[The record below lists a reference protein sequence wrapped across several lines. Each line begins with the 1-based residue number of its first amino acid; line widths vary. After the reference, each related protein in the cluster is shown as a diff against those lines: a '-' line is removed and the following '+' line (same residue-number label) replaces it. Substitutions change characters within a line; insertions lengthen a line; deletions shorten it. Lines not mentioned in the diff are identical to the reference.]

1 MPLLPCSTNAI
12 DLASSSAFLKPSV
25 VEMSGFGAPFAPA
38 TPPPE
43 RARAAL
49 VLAST
54 LPCLARSS
62 MPAAV
67 PIATS
72 NDAPFSIA
80 TLSSAAVPSVSAT
93 LFSVA
98 FSNCGTSSSST
109 VLMAFELSTLTSAA
123 CAPPASPIAN
133 AAPSQAAASL
143 RILMTSSL
151 RCVVVLWR
159 LFRNLAAGDERRAG
173 RRADANDQDDGLLVL
188 GAVIV
193 HALGPVIDERA
204 GRHRHRRVRIVGAAR
219 ADPPRAL
226 DHGDEAVVRM
236 PVRPAHI
243 AGQPFGQHHVEAAF
257 LVRIALQH
265 RLLDAR
271 IVRVVLPRDLIWQ
284 LERHGAGIE
293 LDGAARRD
301 RRGERHRNSG
311 TDGKPGDAVHEASLW
326 PIGHDRV

>member
-1 MPLLPCSTNAI
+1 MPLLPCSTKAI
-12 DLASSSAFLKPSV
+12 DLASSSVFLNASV
-25 VEMSGFGAPFAPA
+25 LEMSGFGAPFFTAMP
-38 TPPPE
+38 TPE
-43 RARAAL
+43 RASAAL

-67 PIATS
+67 PMATS
-72 NDAPFSIA
+72 NAAPFSIA

-93 LFSVA
+93 LCSVA

-109 VLMAFELSTLTSAA
+109 VLMAFELSTLISAA
-123 CAPPASPIAN
+123 CDPLASPTAT
-133 AAPSQAAASL
+133 ATPSQAAARL
-143 RILMTSSL
+143 HMIMTSSL
-151 RCVVVLWR
+151 RCWS
-159 LFRNLAAGDERRAG
+159 FRDLTPGDERRARG
-173 RRADANDQDDGLLVL
+173 RADADDQDDGFLVL

-193 HALGPVIDERA
+193 HALGPVVDERA